1 MTSPAPVSERPNRRL
16 QVIRTIGLSILGF
29 LLMVTYALARPA
41 TESMFLQAHT
51 SSRLPL
57 VWLMVA
63 VSVVGTVAA
72 YNRLVKGRHLVI
84 VYGAGCFVSGIILAV
99 VLTGRKFEIPYIHF
113 ALYVWKDI
121 YVVVLVEIFYTY
133 ANTVFPIKTAKW
145 VYGLFGA
152 MGSIGG
158 ILGNL
163 SVGWIADRYNSI
175 SALWVAVGILV
186 FMGAIC
192 LPLSRVMGESP
203 HPTLEGR
210 ATFTE
215 ALKIVKKSR
224 YLFLILA
231 VVALVQISITLVDYQ
246 FNVILETA
254 YPNVDVRTGMIGR
267 IYAMISFSSVLLNA
281 LVGPILRLAG
291 VSFTLIFIPI
301 SLGVVLTLFVSF
313 PRFLTAAMLKITS
326 KVFDYT
332 IFRAAKEILY
342 IPTSYVEKTQGKS
355 IADMLTYRVAKG
367 GASLLLLVLSWTS
380 LIWLALPISF
390 LSIAAWL
397 AATIAVTKRF
407 RSQVSQIQE
416 PDSN

>member
-1 MTSPAPVSERPNRRL
+1 MTSSAPVSESPTRRL

-63 VSVVGTVAA
+63 VSVFGAVAA
-72 YNRLVKGRHLVI
+72 YNRLVKGRHLVL
-84 VYGAGCFVSGIILAV
+84 VYGGACVVSGMILSLILA
-99 VLTGRKFEIPYIHF
+99 GRRFDIPYIHF

-163 SVGWIADRYNSI
+163 SVGWIANRYSSI

-192 LPLSRVMGESP
+192 MPLARVMGESS

-210 ATFTE
+210 TTFTE

-224 YLFLILA
+224 YLLLILS

-246 FNVILETA
+246 FNIILERT
-254 YPNVDVRTGMIGR
+254 YPNVDVRTGIIGR
-267 IYAMISFSSVLLNA
+267 IYAMISFSTVLLNT
-281 LVGPILRLAG
+281 LVGPILRFAG
-291 VSFTLIFIPI
+291 VSFTLMFIPI

-342 IPTSYVEKTQGKS
+342 IPTSYAEKTQGKS

-367 GASLLLLVLSWTS
+367 GASLLLLLLSWTS
-380 LIWLALPISF
+380 LVWLVLPISF

-397 AATIAVTKRF
+397 ATTIALTKRF
-407 RSQVSQIQE
+407 RSHVNQKKE
-416 PDSN
+416 LAEN

>member
-1 MTSPAPVSERPNRRL
+1 MTSSAPISESPTKRL

-63 VSVVGTVAA
+63 VSAVGAVAA
-72 YNRLVKGRHLVI
+72 YNRLVKGRHLVMI
-84 VYGAGCFVSGIILAV
+84 YGGACVVSGIILTLILA
-99 VLTGRKFEIPYIHF
+99 GRSLDIPYIHF

-158 ILGNL
+158 ILGNI
-163 SVGWIADRYNSI
+163 SVGWIANKYSSI

-192 LPLSRVMGESP
+192 IPLARVMGESP

-224 YLFLILA
+224 YLLLILS

-246 FNVILETA
+246 FNVILERT
-254 YPNVDVRTGMIGR
+254 YPNVDVRTGIIGR
-267 IYAMISFSSVLLNA
+267 IYAMISFSTVLLNV
-281 LVGPILRLAG
+281 LVGPILRFVG
-291 VSFTLIFIPI
+291 VSFTLIFIPL

-342 IPTSYVEKTQGKS
+342 IPTSYAEKTQGKS

-367 GASLLLLVLSWTS
+367 GASLLLLLLSWTS
-380 LIWLALPISF
+380 LVWLVLPISF

-397 AATIAVTKRF
+397 ATIIAVTHRF
-407 RSQVSQIQE
+407 RNRLSKKQQLTKT
-416 PDSN
+416 